1 MGKTGLEKVL
11 ENKLRGEK
19 GGRVFMEDENGK
31 EIKNVAKQEAKQG
44 ENVTLTID
52 AVIQEKSLM
61 R

>member
-31 EIKNVAKQEAKQG
+31 EIKNVAKQEAKKG
-44 ENVTLTID
+44 KML
-52 AVIQEKSLM
+52 